1 MARLIPAYLED
12 NTPPGERDVF
22 NMIAGGPNEWVVIH
36 SLDLAPWNRGLR
48 TEIDFVLIVPDCGIL
63 CIEVKSHLNIIFDGE
78 RWNPPEIKRSPFKQA
93 SDGRFTFYRHLREL
107 APQFCTIP
115 IVHLCIFPNA
125 SFNLHP
131 NLSVS
136 QWEIMDVRSFR
147 AFKDSSDFCNDL
159 KRRILASIDADI
171 NLTRLASPLSDGQV
185 QAIVGFCVP
194 VQLHSPSDRE
204 EINLREREIERIL
217 RVQQKPVLQLAEVND
232 RIIVFG
238 GAGTGKTLIAMELAR
253 RRAESGE
260 RVALLCFNQLVG
272 QWMKWKMAQ
281 IKPELPNLIVGRSIQ
296 VMAELTGVDIP
307 LNPNKDFWDIDL
319 PMDLEQK
326 LTDPDLRITAP
337 FDYLVLDEAQDVLAR
352 PSIWGCLT
360 QLIEG
365 NLKNGK
371 YALLGDFDH
380 QVLGE
385 REALR
390 QALDTLIHEAKPSKW
405 KLLENCRNYS
415 IIGETAVRLSGFED
429 KVYTGYMR
437 QGGSIAN
444 YNIDFY
450 STEDEQ
456 AHKLSILLKEFKQH
470 GYRPEEITILSFLSA
485 ETCVATNP
493 ILKGFN
499 IRPEWQQRHFIHYCT
514 VHAFKGLE
522 NKVIIL
528 TDVSANETAS
538 NRDLFY
544 IGMTRA
550 TESVRVLCTDTFKD
564 SLLRWLVTGGFTHV

>member
-1 MARLIPAYLED
+1 
-12 NTPPGERDVF
+12 
-22 NMIAGGPNEWVVIH
+22 
-36 SLDLAPWNRGLR
+36 
-48 TEIDFVLIVPDCGIL
+48 
-63 CIEVKSHLNIIFDGE
+63 
-78 RWNPPEIKRSPFKQA
+78 
-93 SDGRFTFYRHLREL
+93 
-107 APQFCTIP
+107 
-115 IVHLCIFPNA
+115 
-125 SFNLHP
+125 
-131 NLSVS
+131 
-136 QWEIMDVRSFR
+136 
-147 AFKDSSDFCNDL
+147 
-159 KRRILASIDADI
+159 
-171 NLTRLASPLSDGQV
+171 
-185 QAIVGFCVP
+185 
-194 VQLHSPSDRE
+194 
-204 EINLREREIERIL
+204 
-217 RVQQKPVLQLAEVND
+217 
-232 RIIVFG
+232 
-238 GAGTGKTLIAMELAR
+238 
-253 RRAESGE
+253 
-260 RVALLCFNQLVG
+260 
-272 QWMKWKMAQ
+272 
-281 IKPELPNLIVGRSIQ
+281 
-296 VMAELTGVDIP
+296 MAELTGVDIP